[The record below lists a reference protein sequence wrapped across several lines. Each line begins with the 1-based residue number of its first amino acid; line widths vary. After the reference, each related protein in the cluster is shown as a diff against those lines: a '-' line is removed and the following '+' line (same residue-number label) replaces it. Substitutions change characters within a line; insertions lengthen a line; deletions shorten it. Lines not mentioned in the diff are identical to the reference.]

1 MFAATN
7 TASGPMFLIR
17 RIAAGAGIDCV
28 GWLAPLFMAA
38 ETDIPIRFPVGAAI
52 VSLASKAANLV
63 TGAHYEVTEVTA
75 PGTSERPS
83 QPRSP
88 AFNSY
93 LELMPMDENR
103 FASLLGH
110 AALKV
115 WPDLPREA
123 QEQLF
128 AASVDDGVIANSL
141 AVFLHDRHPK
151 TAHPP
156 KPTRIA

>member
-1 MFAATN
+1 
-7 TASGPMFLIR
+7 
-17 RIAAGAGIDCV
+17 
-28 GWLAPLFMAA
+28 
-38 ETDIPIRFPVGAAI
+38 
-52 VSLASKAANLV
+52 
-63 TGAHYEVTEVTA
+63 
-75 PGTSERPS
+75 
-83 QPRSP
+83 
-88 AFNSY
+88 
-93 LELMPMDENR
+93 MDENQ

-115 WPDLPREA
+115 WPDLPRDA